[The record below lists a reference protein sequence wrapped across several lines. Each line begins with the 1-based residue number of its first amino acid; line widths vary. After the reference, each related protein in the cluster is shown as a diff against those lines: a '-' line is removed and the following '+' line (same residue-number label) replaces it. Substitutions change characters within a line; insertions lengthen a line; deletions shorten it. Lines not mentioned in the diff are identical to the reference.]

1 MTKGEL
7 NQLNDI
13 REEISELEKKIT
25 TLQQMQID
33 AVQDKVKASQ
43 QNYPYIQ
50 GSAIVTGYDAVTELR
65 KDKILR
71 EKQKLLIARKEKA
84 ELLELKITAYI
95 NSIDDSK
102 IRRIIQ
108 YRYIEGCTWKKIS
121 KLMHCDRTYPE
132 KILTKYLNEHI

>member
-1 MTKGEL
+1 MTKREL

-13 REEISELEKKIT
+13 RAEIIELEKNIT
-25 TLQQMQID
+25 TLRQMQINT
-33 AVQDKVKASQ
+33 VQDKVKASQ

-50 GSAIVTGYDAVTELR
+50 GSATVTGYDTVTALR
-65 KDKILR
+65 KDKMIR
-71 EKQKLLIARKEKA
+71 EKQKLLTTRKEKA
-84 ELLELKITAYI
+84 ELLELEITAYI